1 MFATPIL
8 FPLSSLPCKVQ
19 EIIEQVHHE
28 LNYPVNYAAASMLLA
43 AAVAIGNSK
52 VLRIKAEWIV
62 KPIFFMALI
71 GEPGSLKTH
80 PINFAL
86 KPFERADAFTLSKYE
101 KELDDYRRN
110 ALTEKREKPK
120 ARQYIIKDFTFESIE
135 KVLKANPNGIC
146 VHADELKGW
155 IESFNKYRSGGGD
168 LEQWLSLFNGLPLVV
183 NRKSLDDVIYV
194 NNPYVSVIGSMQ
206 PGVLEKAFKGEKKEN
221 GFLSRILFVNN
232 SSANMPLLWKGED
245 LPITAGDDW
254 ESILN
259 GIMEASK
266 PYNETRIPQEYCFD
280 NIAWDLMMCWQND
293 KERDLSLLGEN
304 HEIEIFR
311 KIQDY
316 ALRFCLPIHSLRVVT
331 QEIDESSLIDCV
343 TVTRAIEIAEYF
355 YHTAREVHKFICN
368 GDFEDSK
375 VLYRFLDTLPLS
387 FTTAQAMEVGRS
399 MGISPRT
406 IYRYLDVEKF
416 GAFIKK
422 KSHGRYEKKI

>member
-1 MFATPIL
+1 
-8 FPLSSLPCKVQ
+8 
-19 EIIEQVHHE
+19 
-28 LNYPVNYAAASMLLA
+28 
-43 AAVAIGNSK
+43 
-52 VLRIKAEWIV
+52 
-62 KPIFFMALI
+62 
-71 GEPGSLKTH
+71 
-80 PINFAL
+80 
-86 KPFERADAFTLSKYE
+86 
-101 KELDDYRRN
+101 
-110 ALTEKREKPK
+110 
-120 ARQYIIKDFTFESIE
+120 
-135 KVLKANPNGIC
+135 
-146 VHADELKGW
+146 
-155 IESFNKYRSGGGD
+155 
-168 LEQWLSLFNGLPLVV
+168 
-183 NRKSLDDVIYV
+183 
-194 NNPYVSVIGSMQ
+194 MQ

-293 KERDLSLLGEN
+293 KERDLSLLGDN

-331 QEIDESSLIDCV
+331 QEIDESSQIDCV

>member
-19 EIIEQVHHE
+19 EIIELVHHE
-28 LNYPVNYAAASMLLA
+28 LNYPVNYTAASMLLA

-52 VLRIKAEWIV
+52 VLRVKSEWIV

-86 KPFERADAFTLSKYE
+86 KPFERTDAFTLSKYE
-101 KELDDYRRN
+101 KELDDYRHN

-120 ARQYIIKDFTFESIE
+120 ARQHIIKDFTFESIE

-206 PGVLEKAFKGEKKEN
+206 PGVLEKVFKGEKKEN

-232 SSANMPLLWKGED
+232 SSANMPLFWKGED
-245 LPITAGDDW
+245 LPITAGSDW
-254 ESILN
+254 ESILYS
-259 GIMEASK
+259 IMESSK
-266 PYNETRIPQEYCFD
+266 PYNETRIPKEYCFD
-280 NIAWDLMMCWQND
+280 NIAWELMMCWQND

-331 QEIDESSLIDCV
+331 QEIDETGQIDCV
-343 TVTRAIEIAEYF
+343 TVTKAIEIAEYF
-355 YHTAREVHKFICN
+355 YHTAREIHKFICN

-375 VLYRFLDTLPLS
+375 VFYRFLDTLPLS